1 MITCKI
7 PPKGPENLKE
17 IHFLVFGILFVH
29 DQTKTVAANSQYV
42 SLSFS
47 SPSPSALP
55 HSLSSL
61 SLRQKINQEYPK
73 TYAKNLL
80 NSPLQFLFFTQ
91 NTPKINKPDRREKKM
106 HQIK

>member
-7 PPKGPENLKE
+7 PPKVPENLKE

-42 SLSFS
+42 SLSFF
-47 SPSPSALP
+47 SPSLSTLPS
-55 HSLSSL
+55 SLSSL
-61 SLRQKINQEYPK
+61 SLEQKINKEYPK
-73 TYAKNLL
+73 TYAQNLL
-80 NSPLQFLFFTQ
+80 KHPFNSFLHSEH
-91 NTPKINKPDRREKKM
+91 TPKINKSDQREKKM